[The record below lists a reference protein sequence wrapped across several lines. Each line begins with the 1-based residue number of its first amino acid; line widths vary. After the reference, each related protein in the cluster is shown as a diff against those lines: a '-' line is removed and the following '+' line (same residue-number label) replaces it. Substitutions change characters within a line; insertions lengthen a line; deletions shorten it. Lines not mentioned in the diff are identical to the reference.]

1 MTLPVLKE
9 LFIYYNIEDF
19 FDLSS
24 IETMY
29 RSDQDLDQNGITQ
42 LNRHSLTNNDQ
53 QFFDLLLKRGTSKA
67 FEKLQVFQNREAN
80 TYFLEVEPDFSRS
93 WGWNALPEKTIAVLN
108 AITTP
113 ETNLHYTVTDAGNLT
128 IGDVDVVANDIV
140 YFNGTIWVKDNT
152 ATIKYIFYYLQ
163 LPDHFDQNNNWTL
176 DDKIKEFIT
185 LYVVKEWFK
194 RQRYQMDTILSEFEE
209 VSNELGRIINYRRSI
224 SRTVRTF

>member
-1 MTLPVLKE
+1 MALPVLPE
-9 LFIYYNIEDF
+9 TLIYYNIEEF

-24 IETMY
+24 IESMY
-29 RSDQDLDQNGITQ
+29 RSDQDVDQSGITT
-42 LNRHSLTNNDQ
+42 LDKHSLTENDK
-53 QFFDLLLKRGTSKA
+53 QFFDLLLKRGASKA

-80 TYFLEVEPDFSRS
+80 TYFGEVEPDFQRS
-93 WGWNALPEKTIAVLN
+93 WGWNTLPEKTIAILN

-113 ETNLHYTVTDAGNLT
+113 ETNLHYKITEVGNLT
-128 IGDVDVVANDIV
+128 TGDVDVVANDIV
-140 YFNGTIWVKDNT
+140 YFNGTIWVKDNA

-163 LPDHFDQNNNWTL
+163 LPPHFDQNHNWTL

-185 LYVVKEWFK
+185 LYVVREWFK

-224 SRTVRTF
+224 SKTVRTF

>member
-9 LFIYYNIEDF
+9 LLIYYNIEDF

-24 IETMY
+24 IETIY

-53 QFFDLLLKRGTSKA
+53 QFFDLLLKRATSKA

-80 TYFLEVEPDFSRS
+80 TYFLEVEPDFARS
-93 WGWNALPEKTIAVLN
+93 WGWNTLPEKTVAILN

-113 ETNLHYTVTDAGNLT
+113 ETNLHYKVTDAGNLT
-128 IGDVDVVANDIV
+128 TGDVDVVANDIV
-140 YFNGTIWVKDNT
+140 YFNGTIWVLDND

-163 LPDHFDQNNNWTL
+163 LPTHWDQNNNWTL

-185 LYVVKEWFK
+185 LYVIREWFK

>member
-9 LFIYYNIEDF
+9 LLIYYNIEDF

-67 FEKLQVFQNREAN
+67 FEKLQVFKNREAN
-80 TYFLEVEPDFSRS
+80 TYFGETEPDFTRS
-93 WGWNALPEKTIAVLN
+93 WGWNTLPEKTLAILN

-113 ETNLHYTVTDAGNLT
+113 ETNLHYKVTDAGTLT
-128 IGDVDVVANDIV
+128 LGSLSVSANDIA
-140 YFNGTIWVKDNT
+140 YFDGTDWQKNNA
-152 ATIKYIFYYLQ
+152 ATIKYIFFYLQ
-163 LPDHFDQNNNWTL
+163 LPPHFDHNNSWTL
-176 DDKIKEFIT
+176 DDKLKEFIT